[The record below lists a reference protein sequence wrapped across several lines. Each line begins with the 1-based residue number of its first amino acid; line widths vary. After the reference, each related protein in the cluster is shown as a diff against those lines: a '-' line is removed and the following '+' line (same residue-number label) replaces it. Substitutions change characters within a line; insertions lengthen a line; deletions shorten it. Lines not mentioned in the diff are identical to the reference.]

1 VITIDDPTIPDDLGA
16 LLRAGSED
24 LDVTPAE
31 LHAVER
37 RARQRRRR
45 RHGMV
50 ATSAAVVLV
59 LAGLAAV
66 ATATSGDG
74 EQRVI
79 TATNPPRPEGS
90 VAQPV
95 LVSRQRMVSELPAGV
110 DPDQA
115 GGILDAVTT
124 SGATLWW
131 QAEDGWFPSGG
142 FVFPDGRRFGVA
154 NSQTLRADEPTKARI
169 DEIGA
174 DGASVSS
181 RDISLDPPSGYRAGA
196 RAIGATGT
204 ELIVERS
211 SRSEP
216 DYDHPSADGGFP
228 IYEQST
234 FSAINVDTGAERPL
248 LHFDSSVA
256 AAAAGDVLVY
266 APGTDCTLE
275 VSTIE
280 GGDHRTHDG
289 GCNGEI
295 EGMGGLANSIAL
307 SPDGRYAAV
316 TWMTISTSGPGTE
329 TLTVV
334 DLDAGGVLYS
344 NGMTSG
350 SINAM
355 AWTGARAL
363 TVSMEPEATPV
374 DGDIAGVSIRTIV
387 YDTIPGP
394 LGGN

>member
-1 VITIDDPTIPDDLGA
+1 MNAIDDPTIPDDLGA
-16 LLRAGSED
+16 LLRTASAD
-24 LDVTPAE
+24 LAVSPAE
-31 LHAVER
+31 LGSVQR

-45 RHGMV
+45 RHALV
-50 ATSAAVVLV
+50 ASGAAVVLV
-59 LAGLAAV
+59 LAGLVAV
-66 ATATSGDG
+66 AAATSGDG

-79 TATNPPRPEGS
+79 TATDPPRPEGS

-95 LVSRQRMVSELPAGV
+95 LVSPQRLVSELPAGV

-154 NSQTLRADEPTKARI
+154 NNQPLRAEEPAKARI

-174 DGASVSS
+174 DGAVVSS
-181 RDISLDPPSGYRAGA
+181 RAIQLDPPSGYRASAG
-196 RAIGATGT
+196 AIGATGS
-204 ELIVERS
+204 ELIVARS
-211 SRSEP
+211 FRSEP
-216 DYDHPSADGGFP
+216 DYDHPNADGGSP
-228 IYEQST
+228 IYERTT
-234 FSAINVDTGAERPL
+234 FSAIDVETGAERPL
-248 LHFDSSVA
+248 LHLDSSVA

-295 EGMGGLANSIAL
+295 EGMGGLASGIAL

-334 DLDAGGVLYS
+334 DLDGGGVLYS

-350 SINAM
+350 SINGM
-355 AWTGARAL
+355 AWTG
-363 TVSMEPEATPV
+363 P
-374 DGDIAGVSIRTIV
+374 
-387 YDTIPGP
+387 
-394 LGGN
+394 